1 MFQNGHP
8 FGCSERVF
16 SFLQANVYDL
26 PFEDNTYDVVTGWN
40 LILYLSDPLKAIKEM
55 LRVLKP
61 GGIMAFV
68 SADWGAF
75 LYHPEPPGVVA
86 AFRYFEK
93 LQVGIAASE
102 PFN

>member
-1 MFQNGHP
+1 MFQKRH
-8 FGCSERVF
+8 FVWLISTSR
-16 SFLQANVYDL
+16 SFLQANVYEL
-26 PFEDNTYDVVTGWN
+26 PFEDNSYDIVTGWG

-102 PFN
+102 PFD